1 MVQLGDYSLA
11 ISSSSLRRLFPM
23 SVARWGRSLLLS
35 VGVIGVTAAMS
46 GLAISPV
53 GAERPAAQQPA
64 NRDAKAIAD
73 FLGRVNEYVALH
85 RKFEKAAPKLPKE
98 ATPQQIDQN
107 QRALA
112 ARIQSAR
119 AVTKR
124 GDIFTPEMTALVKRL
139 LNRVFA
145 GPEGR
150 QLRNSIMDENVAAIP
165 LNVNQRYPDT
175 IPLTSMPPEVLKAL
189 PELPEEMEYR
199 FVGDHLILLD
209 PHADIIPDFIL
220 DALPG
225 K

>member
-1 MVQLGDYSLA
+1 MKRRVLWFSFRGDRLA
-11 ISSSSLRRLFPM
+11 ISSRSLGRLFLT
-23 SVARWGRSLLLS
+23 V
-35 VGVIGVTAAMS
+35 AMS

-64 NRDAKAIAD
+64 NPDAKPIAD

-85 RKFEKAAPKLPKE
+85 QKFEKAAPKLPKE

-124 GDIFTPEMTALVKRL
+124 GDIFTPEMTALVKRVL
-139 LNRVFA
+139 SRVFA

-189 PELPEEMEYR
+189 PELPEDMEYR
-199 FVGDHLILLD
+199 FLGDHLILLD
-209 PHADIIPDFIL
+209 PHADIIPDFIP
-220 DALPG
+220 DALPD